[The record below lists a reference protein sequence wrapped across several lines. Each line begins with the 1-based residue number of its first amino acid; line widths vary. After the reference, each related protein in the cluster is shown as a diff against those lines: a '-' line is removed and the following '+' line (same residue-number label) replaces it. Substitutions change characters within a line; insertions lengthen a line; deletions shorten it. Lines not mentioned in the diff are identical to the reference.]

1 MNYKIK
7 FLLFFIVFI
16 TVFSVVRILGVDIYK
31 EAHHDLAGIGWLFSI
46 IGLIFSILSGFL
58 IQHLWDKW
66 ERIQK
71 VVLEEINALDHLLMF
86 SASHSDTQE
95 KTYTLIKEYIGHV
108 IGYEW
113 TSKVKL
119 TEASGAV
126 LALKDF
132 NEEYV
137 ASAHSQQD
145 KTTQTKLINTLLYV
159 RDRRILLATRRMPY
173 IIKNTFLLSTIL
185 VIVLS
190 LFVAIE
196 SIPLDF
202 LFTISIAS
210 LVFAIYL
217 IVDDMDN
224 VLSPGAWHIS
234 SKLYKEFLKK
244 LD

>member
-1 MNYKIK
+1 
-7 FLLFFIVFI
+7 
-16 TVFSVVRILGVDIYK
+16 
-31 EAHHDLAGIGWLFSI
+31 
-46 IGLIFSILSGFL
+46 
-58 IQHLWDKW
+58 LWDKW

-71 VVLEEINALDHLLMF
+71 VILEEINALDHILMF
-86 SASHSDTQE
+86 SASHIELQE
-95 KTYTLIKEYIGHV
+95 KTHTLIKEYIGHV

-113 TSKVKL
+113 TSKAKL

-126 LALKDF
+126 LALKSF

-137 ASAHSQQD
+137 AGTSSQQD
-145 KTTQTKLINTLLYV
+145 KLAQTKLINTLLYV

-173 IIKNTFLLSTIL
+173 IIKNTFLLSTVL

-196 SIPLDF
+196 NITLDL
-202 LFTISIAS
+202 LFTLSIGS

-244 LD
+244 LE